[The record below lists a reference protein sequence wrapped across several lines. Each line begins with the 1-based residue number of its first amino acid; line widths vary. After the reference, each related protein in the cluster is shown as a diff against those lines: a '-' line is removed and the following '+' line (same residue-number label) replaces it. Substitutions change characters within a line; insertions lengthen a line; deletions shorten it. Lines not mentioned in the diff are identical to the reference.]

1 MSKDF
6 LLEIGLEEMP
16 AKYISDSA
24 KQLENRATEWFEE
37 QKIEHGEVM
46 SFQSPRRLAVL
57 VKDVSDKQA
66 DRVEEAK
73 GPAKKIAF
81 DEDGSWSKAA
91 QGFARGQGVA
101 PDELTFR
108 EIKGVEYIYI
118 EKKVTGIETKTL
130 LPELKKN
137 ITDMTFPVS
146 MHWGANEMR
155 YIRPIKWLVA
165 LFGEEVVP
173 FEVAGVETGNMSRG
187 HRFLGHETVI
197 PEPKDY
203 EMKLLEEFVV
213 ADSFKRKAAIWGQIE
228 EVCAVKGWIVSKDEE
243 LLEEVNNLVEYP
255 TVLEGGFEESYLD
268 LPEEI
273 LITSMKEH
281 QRYFP
286 VFNKEGQLLPHF
298 ITVRNGN
305 HEHFETVVRGNEKV
319 LRARLSDG
327 EFFYKEDLKMKIEDA
342 VAKLSHIVFHEKL
355 GSLSEKMKRVEQVAL
370 LLADFLS
377 WSDSDKKDV
386 LRVSEIYKFDL
397 VTNVVGEFPELQG
410 IMGEKYARIQGE
422 KPEVATAIREH
433 YMPTS
438 AEGPLP
444 ETELGSLLAIADKL
458 ETLVSFFCVGMIP
471 TGSQDPFSLRRSA
484 FGVMRILLNTGWNL
498 PLAELLKEI
507 VTIERNAGI
516 ATLSDEEI
524 YVEVQTF
531 LKNRLRVLLQD
542 QKVRLDIIDAVTSED
557 ANFVPDIMERA
568 KLLNDSAQKDW
579 FRPTI
584 EALSRVANLAKK
596 HEENIEIN
604 DQLFENEA
612 EKQLF
617 DELISMKRD
626 FASLTS
632 KERLERFREMRG
644 AIDQYFD
651 TTLVMSEDKERRD
664 NRLEVLFELAEFIK
678 EFAEMDAIH
687 VK

>member
-24 KQLENRATEWFEE
+24 KQLEKRATEWFEE
-37 QKIEHGEVM
+37 KKIEHGEVI

-57 VKDVSDKQA
+57 VKEVSEKQA
-66 DRVEEAK
+66 DRIEEAK

-81 DEDGSWSKAA
+81 DEDGNWSKAA
-91 QGFARGQGVA
+91 QGFARGHGVS
-101 PDELTFR
+101 PEEFTFR
-108 EIKGVEYIYI
+108 EIKGVEYIYL
-118 EKKVTGIETKTL
+118 EKQVTGIETETL
-130 LPELKKN
+130 LPEIKKI

-165 LFGEEVVP
+165 LFGQEIVP
-173 FEVAGVETGNMSRG
+173 FEVAQVKTGNVSRG
-187 HRFLGHETVI
+187 HRFLGHETMI
-197 PEPKDY
+197 PEPKEY

-213 ADSFKRKAAIWGQIE
+213 VDACKRKDAIWGQIE
-228 EVCAVKGWIVSKDEE
+228 EVCVDKGWSVPKDED

-255 TVLEGGFEESYLD
+255 TVLEGEFEESFLD

-286 VFNKEGQLLPHF
+286 VFNKEGELLPHF

-305 HEHFETVVRGNEKV
+305 HEHAETVVRGNEKV

-327 EFFYKEDLKMKIEDA
+327 EFFYKEDLKMKIDDA
-342 VAKLSHIVFHEKL
+342 VVKLSHIVFHEKL
-355 GSLSEKMKRVEQVAL
+355 GTLSEKMKRVEQVAL

-386 LRVSEIYKFDL
+386 ARAAEIYKFDL

-422 KPEVATAIREH
+422 KPEVAAAIREH
-433 YMPTS
+433 YMPIS
-438 AEGPLP
+438 AEGALP
-444 ETELGSLLAIADKL
+444 ETDLGSLLAVSDKL

-516 ATLSDEEI
+516 ATLSDDEI
-524 YVEVQTF
+524 YAEVQTF
-531 LKNRLRVLLQD
+531 LKNRLRVILQD
-542 QKVRLDIIDAVTSED
+542 QKVRLDIIDSVTSED
-557 ANFVPDIMERA
+557 ANFVPNILERA
-568 KLLNDSAQKDW
+568 KLLNESAQKDW

-584 EALSRVANLAKK
+584 EALSRVANIAKK
-596 HEENIEIN
+596 HEEDVEIN

-612 EKQLF
+612 EKRLF
-617 DELISMKRD
+617 DELLSMKRD
-626 FASLTS
+626 FAGLTS
-632 KERLERFREMRG
+632 EERLERFREMRG

-651 TTLVMSEDKERRD
+651 TTLVMSEDKERRN
-664 NRLEVLFELAEFIK
+664 NRLELLFELAEFIK